1 MEARL
6 NAKEYEVLL
15 SRDGELTVNDFFAV
29 NPGLPSQTVYSRI
42 SSLVKRGALSRIG
55 RGRYVAI
62 HKPEYKVPV
71 TEWMLEV
78 NEYLIKNCEGI
89 NHCVSQ
95 RGQNLFIEVARKDI
109 QAVLSSL
116 TGKYDKAVP
125 KKDFDRF
132 PAPLEGYIVVG
143 SLVTEAPLIEMSGCP
158 VPSLEKSLVDS
169 LCLTGI
175 KKPSDSID
183 FQEALEI
190 YSINIDRMRRYAA
203 RRGVVN
209 EYETSLASVDVGRV
223 ELFSNIQ
230 RYFTK
235 TPQIERAWV
244 FGSFARREETPESDI
259 DLLVDYAPE
268 AKVSLLD
275 IIRHRLDLEKI
286 TGRKVDLVEK
296 GFLKPFASS
305 SAERDKYLIYE
316 R

>member
-132 PAPLEGYIVVG
+132 PAPLE
-143 SLVTEAPLIEMSGCP
+143 
-158 VPSLEKSLVDS
+158 
-169 LCLTGI
+169 
-175 KKPSDSID
+175 
-183 FQEALEI
+183 
-190 YSINIDRMRRYAA
+190 
-203 RRGVVN
+203 
-209 EYETSLASVDVGRV
+209 
-223 ELFSNIQ
+223 
-230 RYFTK
+230 
-235 TPQIERAWV
+235 
-244 FGSFARREETPESDI
+244 
-259 DLLVDYAPE
+259 
-268 AKVSLLD
+268 
-275 IIRHRLDLEKI
+275 
-286 TGRKVDLVEK
+286 
-296 GFLKPFASS
+296 
-305 SAERDKYLIYE
+305 
-316 R
+316 